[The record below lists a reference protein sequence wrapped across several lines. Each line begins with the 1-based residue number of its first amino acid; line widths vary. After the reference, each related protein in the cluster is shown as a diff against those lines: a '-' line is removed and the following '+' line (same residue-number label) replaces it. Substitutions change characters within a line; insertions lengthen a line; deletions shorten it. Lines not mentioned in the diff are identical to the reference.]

1 MLALSLL
8 ASGARAADEKK
19 DVEPEEQ
26 QRNLPNLELLEF
38 LGSFET
44 DSGEWISP
52 TELIQNEFE
61 LLLKDVES
69 QKGKQPISNGENDTK
84 RESLKDE
91 N

>member
-8 ASGARAADEKK
+8 ASGARAADGKK

-69 QKGKQPISNGENDTK
+69 QKGKQSVSSGENDTK
-84 RESLKDE
+84 QDSLKGE

>member
-19 DVEPEEQ
+19 DVEAEEQ

-69 QKGKQPISNGENDTK
+69 QKGKQSVSSGENDTK
-84 RESLKDE
+84 QDSLKGE